1 MSFLFGKRQSVQSL
15 AETLEDGRELM
26 NAEMKKPKY
35 NNYAGKEIFIDVAVR
50 LQPENEP
57 SFESKMKVSLL
68 KSYLLKPGVRVL
80 VKYDPTRKEQVIMED
95 EPAAILE
102 RNPQLKK

>member
-1 MSFLFGKRQSVQSL
+1 V
-15 AETLEDGRELM
+15 
-26 NAEMKKPKY
+26 
-35 NNYAGKEIFIDVAVR
+35 
-50 LQPENEP
+50 QPEDEP

-80 VKYDPTRKEQVIMED
+80 VKYDRTRKDQVIMED